1 MQKHNGRIHLSLIT
15 TTVQTVHNS
24 TWSHLHL
31 LWEHNALSRCHCTEL
46 CWEKQPLSV
55 AEHHARSSTYT
66 NSFQLHTWDHLL
78 MTLMKLRL
86 NLLQGDLAE
95 RFGVSQSIVCKVI
108 SCWID
113 IMEENTRDYTPWLPR
128 ETIQATMPQCFR
140 EHFPNTTCVIDCS
153 ETPLQKL
160 VIFINLYNVTGR
172 YLL

>member
-1 MQKHNGRIHLSLIT
+1 
-15 TTVQTVHNS
+15 
-24 TWSHLHL
+24 
-31 LWEHNALSRCHCTEL
+31 
-46 CWEKQPLSV
+46 
-55 AEHHARSSTYT
+55 
-66 NSFQLHTWDHLL
+66 

-108 SCWID
+108 SCLID

-153 ETPLQKL
+153 ETPLQKI